1 MKIFPEYKYQLK
13 FNLSPGEFIN
23 IMNENMNILGQK
35 SNNDRDKSNFFSGC
49 FNGLNFE
56 CKHEIEGMNSGNPKI
71 KGSVKES
78 EDGCTVEL
86 TFSLFPEVKVILSL
100 ILLFLTISFIVTFII
115 FIFELFHNKLN
126 LTFFG
131 PFISLVIIQV
141 FIRVLMDGQITNS
154 IEDLKEII
162 NEKNNFNS

>member
-13 FNLSPGEFIN
+13 FNISPEEFIN
-23 IMNENMNILGQK
+23 IMYENKYILDQK
-35 SNNDRDKSNFFSGC
+35 SNNDRDKSKLFTGY
-49 FNGLNFE
+49 FNEMSFE
-56 CKHEIEGMNSGNPKI
+56 LKHEIEGMNSGNPKI
-71 KGSVKES
+71 KGTVKES
-78 EDGCTVEL
+78 EYGCNVEL

-126 LTFFG
+126 FTFVG
-131 PFISLVIIQV
+131 PFIPLVIIQV

-154 IEDLKEII
+154 IEDIKEII
-162 NEKNNFNS
+162 NNRINS